1 MMVKMTTQCDNF
13 ADGENVDEDRPPWP
27 GDDGDVDEYVDGDG
41 DGEYVDEDNYH
52 GQVIS
57 LSILQTRRA
66 AITAR
71 PNL

>member
-1 MMVKMTTQCDNF
+1 MMVKMTTECDHF
-13 ADGENVDEDRPPWP
+13 ADGENVDEDRP
-27 GDDGDVDEYVDGDG
+27 GDDGDVD
-41 DGEYVDEDNYH
+41 EYVDEDNYH

>member
-1 MMVKMTTQCDNF
+1 MMVKMTTECDHF
-13 ADGENVDEDRPPWP
+13 ADGENVNEDRP
-27 GDDGDVDEYVDGDG
+27 GDDSDIDEYVDD
-41 DGEYVDEDNYH
+41 DNHH

>member
-1 MMVKMTTQCDNF
+1 MMVKMTTECDHF
-13 ADGENVDEDRPPWP
+13 GDGENVDEDRPPWP
-27 GDDGDVDEYVDGDG
+27 GDDGDVHGD
-41 DGEYVDEDNYH
+41 VDEDNYH

>member
-1 MMVKMTTQCDNF
+1 MMVKMTTECDILLM
-13 ADGENVDEDRPPWP
+13 VKMLMKIEDRPPWP
-27 GDDGDVDEYVDGDG
+27 GDDGDVDEYVD
-41 DGEYVDEDNYH
+41 EDNHH